1 MGKASVDEEEV
12 EQILANV
19 GERVESLEHSLKTL
33 ESYAIGQLENL
44 QTNVQ
49 TVMDGQTLM
58 MDNVQVLREDI
69 QTAMDGHTIL
79 EEDLGRLKN
88 EVLDSVTI
96 T

>member
-49 TVMDGQTLM
+49 TVMDG
-58 MDNVQVLREDI
+58 
-69 QTAMDGHTIL
+69 
-79 EEDLGRLKN
+79 
-88 EVLDSVTI
+88 
-96 T
+96 